1 VSPRAAR
8 LTDQEAQ
15 ESILR
20 LRLGSELSYKREKGE
35 KEMNRSM
42 KVMFFLTLAA
52 AITILFV
59 SPVVSQDKP
68 ADNMQIL
75 REKISADKKLLVAA
89 NMELTESEAKGFWP
103 VYEKY
108 QDELFLLRTRTLK
121 LIKDYGDAYG
131 TMSNDKAKALL
142 DELMKIDSLGLK
154 LRQTYLPK
162 FRQVLPEV
170 RVVRYY
176 QLENKI
182 NAALMYE
189 LAANIPL
196 MKAAQ

>member
-1 VSPRAAR
+1 
-8 LTDQEAQ
+8 
-15 ESILR
+15 
-20 LRLGSELSYKREKGE
+20 
-35 KEMNRSM
+35 MNRSM

-75 REKISADKKLLVAA
+75 RDKIKADKKLLVASD
-89 NMELTESEAKGFWP
+89 MKLTESEAKAFWP

-121 LIKDYGDAYG
+121 LINDYADAYE

-154 LRQTYLPK
+154 LRQAYLPK

-170 RVVRYY
+170 KVVRYY
-176 QLENKI
+176 QIENKI